1 MSVDYRENPDV
12 HIGIFFNIRHAY
24 STGHAVVA

>member
-1 MSVDYRENPDV
+1 MIVDYRENPDLRF
-12 HIGIFFNIRHAY
+12 GIFFNIHHAY